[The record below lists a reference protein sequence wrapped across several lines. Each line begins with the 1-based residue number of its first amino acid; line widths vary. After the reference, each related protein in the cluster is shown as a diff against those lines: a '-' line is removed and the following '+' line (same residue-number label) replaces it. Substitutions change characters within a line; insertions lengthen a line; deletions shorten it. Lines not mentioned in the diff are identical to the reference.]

1 MGLEQIIRLS
11 LSDEDHW
18 HVIAADSRYGTP
30 LYIAGLYQ
38 LPNVTG
44 VTRLGSGYILTDN
57 TPNGILSPKLA
68 QEERH
73 YDPER
78 YHA

>member
-1 MGLEQIIRLS
+1 LIDYPKETVKLS
-11 LSDEDHW
+11 
-18 HVIAADSRYGTP
+18 
-30 LYIAGLYQ
+30 
-38 LPNVTG
+38 
-44 VTRLGSGYILTDN
+44 GSGYILTDN
-57 TPNGILSPKLA
+57 APNGILSPKLA